1 MIDQSAEELAI
12 SLMFREHL
20 AELRDWY
27 RKNDE
32 NGSTS
37 KTTEIKGGSGRPK
50 TNRNIC
56 SLNWRENW

>member
-32 NGSTS
+32 NDSNF
-37 KTTEIKGGSGRPK
+37 KTTNIKGCS
-50 TNRNIC
+50 NITI
-56 SLNWRENW
+56 